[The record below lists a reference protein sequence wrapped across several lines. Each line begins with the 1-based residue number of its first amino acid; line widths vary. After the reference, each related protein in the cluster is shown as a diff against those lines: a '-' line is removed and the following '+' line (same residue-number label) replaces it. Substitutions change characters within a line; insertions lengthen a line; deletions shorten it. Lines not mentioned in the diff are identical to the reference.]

1 MLPSL
6 LFYLFFS
13 QIAMSQSLFCHSSE
27 HADQEAGLVTWV
39 KSLSNGLWP
48 KALKGLEQSALWRND
63 LALWMDT
70 VLHHK
75 TVLEPTALLELLK
88 RRRDWPMHG
97 LLQASLE
104 KKSDVIGLSEDIWL
118 DFFNTC
124 PPVSAEGWI
133 LYDHVSRERG
143 CIPSSPKEWW
153 LKQDVSTTQTQRF
166 LGALGRFLPSEMHT
180 QKATFLLWRGQPL
193 SALDPLLH
201 WLSPEAQKKIL
212 RLKKLLLPTYGIHAI
227 FKEKWGSW
235 EPLAFYLKT
244 QTWVSSMKL
253 KDLKQAA
260 QLLKK
265 NTHIPQ
271 EPECVDIW
279 YNWIL
284 KVAHLLVSNS
294 PLLALDILNVHAEGL
309 AQNAS
314 PSLQKQW
321 RWLRAWIHGSY
332 LAATDSSN
340 RETHLEKAIRD
351 LIPLLDRADSSLGPK
366 AAAKYRFFL
375 DHYKKRLGQKPIS
388 PAHETGC
395 TFYDL
400 LHSPLAQN
408 PQKQSSDI
416 LSFQAL
422 NMDTEKNHLHPL
434 LVQGKE
440 SFPDMTLLSQ
450 ERNKGCETMH
460 FLQHQG
466 YPKQKTI
473 SFPGIPMPEGKEHAL
488 CPDRSVSDGPPLIA
502 SQAWEA
508 FFQDTKSVSVMP
520 AQEALWINQDPC
532 MQALEHLRKLSDP
545 SRYEA
550 MHLFLNHAAK
560 SKQAHQNPE
569 YRMALIKWAL
579 STGVSAGIH
588 VWQRFEAR
596 DLKLSAPPQSL
607 YPWMPQAWVQAFFP
621 KESFLLH
628 AIARHESSLN
638 PQSYEPHFKT
648 YGLMQLKLETAQMAA
663 QHLGW
668 PQPQP
673 KDLMDPAKNLTLG
686 LSYMRYLLR
695 FFSGSLPLALLAYNM
710 GPYTV
715 EKQVHHWKKKR
726 TLTTAVD
733 YVDFLEAL
741 PVSRSRDYV
750 HAILRDLFL
759 YRLLGND
766 PISFQALLKDSF

>member
-1 MLPSL
+1 MLPFL
-6 LFYLFFS
+6 LFYLLFS
-13 QIAMSQSLFCHSSE
+13 QIAMSQSLFCNSSE
-27 HADQEAGLVTWV
+27 HPTQEAGFVTWM

-48 KALKGLEQSALWRND
+48 KALKGLEQNALWRND
-63 LALWMDT
+63 LVLWMDT
-70 VLHHK
+70 LLHHK

-88 RRRDWPMHG
+88 RRRDWPMHRP
-97 LLQASLE
+97 LQASLE
-104 KKSDVIGLSEDIWL
+104 KKADVIGLSEDIWL

-124 PPVSAEGWI
+124 PPVSPDGWI
-133 LYDHVSRERG
+133 LYDHVSRGRG
-143 CIPSSPKEWW
+143 CIPASPKEWW

-166 LGALGRFLPSEMHT
+166 LGALGRFLPSEVHA
-180 QKATFLLWRGQPL
+180 QKAAFLLWRGQPL

-201 WLSPEAQKKIL
+201 WLSPESQKKIL
-212 RLKKLLLPTYGIHAI
+212 RLKKLLLPTYGIHAML
-227 FKEKWGSW
+227 KEKWGSW

-244 QTWVSSMKL
+244 QTWVSTMKL

-265 NTHIPQ
+265 STHFPQ
-271 EPECVDIW
+271 ESEWVDVW
-279 YNWIL
+279 YAWVL

-294 PLLALDILNVHAEGL
+294 PLLALDILNAHAEGL
-309 AQNAS
+309 AQKAS

-332 LAATDSSN
+332 LASTDSGK
-340 RETHLEKAIRD
+340 RETHLGKAIQD
-351 LIPLLDRADSSLGPK
+351 LTHLLDRSHGFLGPK
-366 AAAKYRFFL
+366 TAAKYRFFL
-375 DHYKKRLGQKPIS
+375 DHYKQRLGQKTVS
-388 PAHETGC
+388 PSHETGY
-395 TFYDL
+395 TFYHL
-400 LHSPLAQN
+400 LISPLAQN
-408 PQKQSSDI
+408 PQKQSVDPV
-416 LSFQAL
+416 SFQERDL
-422 NMDTEKNHLHPL
+422 WKEKNHLHPL
-434 LVQGKE
+434 LAQEKE
-440 SFPDMTLLSQ
+440 NCPGMTLFSQ
-450 ERNKGCETMH
+450 EKNKAHETLH
-460 FLQHQG
+460 FLQHQSS
-466 YPKQKTI
+466 PQHKI
-473 SFPGIPMPEGKEHAL
+473 MSFHGIPMPETKENAIWPHFM
-488 CPDRSVSDGPPLIA
+488 A

-508 FFQDTKSVSVMP
+508 FFQYTKSVSVTP
-520 AQEALWINQDPC
+520 EQEALWVNQDPC

-545 SRYEA
+545 SRDEA
-550 MHLFLNHAAK
+550 MRLFLNHAAQ
-560 SKQAHQNPE
+560 SQQAHQNPE

-588 VWQRFEAR
+588 LWQRFEAR
-596 DLKLSAPPQSL
+596 DLSLSAPPQSL
-607 YPWMPQAWVQAFFP
+607 YPWMPQAWVQAFSP

-668 PQPQP
+668 SQLHP

-726 TLTTAVD
+726 TLSTAMD

-766 PISFQALLKDSF
+766 PISFQALFKDSF